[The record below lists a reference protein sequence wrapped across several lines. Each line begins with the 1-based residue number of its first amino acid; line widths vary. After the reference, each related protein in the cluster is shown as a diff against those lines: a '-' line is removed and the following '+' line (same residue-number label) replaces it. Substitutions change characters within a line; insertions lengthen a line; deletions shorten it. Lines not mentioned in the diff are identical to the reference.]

1 MPALSAVN
9 ERPVFSI
16 GSRQFRW
23 ADVVEEGDWDALR
36 RQAAL
41 GLAALD
47 CTEIPDAQLDDESA
61 RFRYERNLVAGE
73 EMEAWLGHWEL
84 SVGEWREYLRRHL
97 ARERVQPAETPEAD
111 DRLVWIEAVCSG
123 TLERLAQEAAARAAA
138 ADSLGEPD
146 LRRGYKR
153 FLAEVVTSAALRSS
167 LDARRADWIR
177 VDCRTLLLASEPA
190 AREAA
195 LCVRDD
201 GMALAEVSAQ
211 AGVEMREHSLYLEDA
226 ADELGRALL
235 SARTGELLGPLPL
248 ADRFALV
255 LVDDKVEPT
264 LDDPEILRRVQEAVR
279 RRAIEREVV
288 NRVTWHERV

>member
-1 MPALSAVN
+1 MLATSGALDRS
-9 ERPVFSI
+9 VFTV
-16 GSRQFRW
+16 GRRQFLWR
-23 ADVVEEGDWDALR
+23 DVAERLDWDAVR
-36 RQAAL
+36 RGASSTGTGVPDAEVDQAA
-41 GLAALD
+41 
-47 CTEIPDAQLDDESA
+47 AQ
-61 RFRYERNLVAGE
+61 FRYDRNLVAGE
-73 EMEAWLGHWEL
+73 EMEAWLARWEL
-84 SVGEWREYLRRHL
+84 SVREWREYLRRSL
-97 ARERVQPAETPEAD
+97 GRPDPEAGD
-111 DRLVWIEAVCSG
+111 VDERLLWIEAVCSG
-123 TLERLAQEAAARAAA
+123 ALERMAQELAAKAAA
-138 ADSLGEPD
+138 ADTLGESD
-146 LRRGYKR
+146 LDVALER
-153 FLAEVVTSAALRSS
+153 FYVAAADKAALESL

-177 VDCRTLLLASEPA
+177 VDCRTLVFAGEAA

-211 AGVEMREHSLYLEDA
+211 AAVELREHSLYLEDA
-226 ADELGRALL
+226 GGELGQALL

-264 LDDPEILRRVQEAVR
+264 LDEPEILRRVQEAVR